1 MYSDCQSYKI
11 LGSAIINWD
20 ANILIQ
26 NKILD
31 SRLFYL
37 GLGIIES
44 EEFYFRKVL
53 LGEREDKAI
62 TTLGR
67 AILTSNTKLLESDLK
82 NYRVIAFGKSIIDN
96 SIEELES
103 IKYDHNLYNLAKAI
117 IIGNEHHLDL
127 LNNTEVENF
136 FMNVKKTDFSGIKNV
151 MWDHSFVLQCL
162 VCNDEILPND
172 TGFLS
177 YYFASNENKSVN
189 HTFIYFKEVKRHL
202 FYKFCSRECC
212 TKWVG

>member
-1 MYSDCQSYKI
+1 MYSDYQSYKI
-11 LGSAIINWD
+11 FGSAIINWD

-44 EEFYFRKVL
+44 EEYYFRKVL
-53 LGEREDKAI
+53 LGEREDKSL

-67 AILTSNTKLLESDLK
+67 AILKSDTKLLDSDLE
-82 NYRVIAFGKSIIDN
+82 NIRIIAFGKGIIDN
-96 SIEELES
+96 SFEEIES
-103 IKYDHNLYNLAKAI
+103 IKHDNNLYNLAKAI
-117 IIGNEHHLDL
+117 LIGDEKYLEL

-136 FMNVKKTDFSGIKNV
+136 FRNVKKTDFSGIKNV
-151 MWDHSFVLQCL
+151 IWDHSFILQCL
-162 VCNDEILPND
+162 VCNDEILPD
-172 TGFLS
+172 HAGFLS

-202 FYKFCSRECC
+202 FYKFCCKECC
-212 TKWVG
+212 IKWIG